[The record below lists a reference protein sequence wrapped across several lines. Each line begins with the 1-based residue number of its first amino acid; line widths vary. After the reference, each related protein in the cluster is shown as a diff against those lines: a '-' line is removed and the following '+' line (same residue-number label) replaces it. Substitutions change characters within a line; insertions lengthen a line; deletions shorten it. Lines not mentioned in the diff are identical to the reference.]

1 MKSKLLISSFSI
13 LACFLATS
21 AKAATT
27 SAWYFAETGTTIP
40 PASWTAPTT
49 AVSPSQ
55 TMVTSYVD
63 SLSRAPGL
71 SPDLTS
77 YFMNGTYITPSMVFA
92 PAVSVSASVP
102 FATIIAPTTF
112 VPRNANSAITFN
124 QLPAAGT
131 VFPKN
136 EVLTIRF
143 AYVNPGNDRDV
154 IVRND
159 VFTPAGGVMSSSSVM
174 RSVHTNEYSPFT
186 LPMYVGDMSLE
197 QGIYGVRIRVYDS
210 TQKTVLD
217 ENSFNIMF
225 K

>member
-27 SAWYFAETGTTIP
+27 SPWYFTETGTT
-40 PASWTAPTT
+40 
-49 AVSPSQ
+49 VSP
-55 TMVTSYVD
+55 TSWSASNNAQSASSAYVD

-77 YFMNGTYITPSMVFA
+77 YFMNGAYITPSMVFA
-92 PAVSVSASVP
+92 PAVSMNVSVP
-102 FATIIAPTTF
+102 FATTIAPTTF
-112 VPRNANSAITFN
+112 VPRNANSAVTFN
-124 QLPAAGT
+124 QLPVAGT

-136 EVLTIRF
+136 EVLVIRF
-143 AYVNPGNDRDV
+143 AYVNPGSDREV
-154 IVRND
+154 VVRDD
-159 VFTPAGGVMSSSSVM
+159 VFTPAGAVMSSSSVM
-174 RSVHTNEYSPFT
+174 RSVHTNEYVPFT

-197 QGIYGVRIRVYDS
+197 QGVYGVRIRVYDS

-217 ENSFNIMF
+217 ENSFNVLF